1 MYWALDPSSGEVVWS
16 TQVSPGGLAGGLQ
29 WGSAVDGERV
39 YVANSNSGFQPWE
52 QLDGSSVN
60 YGGWSALDATTGEI
74 VWDTPDPGFNNGM
87 GPVSGANGVIYGCS
101 LAPSG
106 GMHAMDA
113 ESGEILWTFPS
124 GASCLGGATIAGG
137 QVFWGTGYDAFS
149 QAPDNDQ
156 ALYAFELQD

>member
-1 MYWALDPSSGEVVWS
+1 M
-16 TQVSPGGLAGGLQ
+16 SPGGLAGGLQ

-52 QLDGSSVN
+52 QLDGSSVR
-60 YGGWSALDATTGEI
+60 YGGWSALDAATGEI

-87 GPVSGANGVIYGCS
+87 GPVSGANGVIYACS

-106 GMHAMDA
+106 GMHALDA
-113 ESGEILWTFPS
+113 ATGDILWTFQS

-137 QVFWGTGYDAFS
+137 QVFWGTG
-149 QAPDNDQ
+149 
-156 ALYAFELQD
+156 